1 MGYEEVFIMN
11 QKQESIRTERTQI
24 SHGRLIHVISVFPAA
39 ARSTPEE
46 KLKTLIDMELRGGK
60 LCA

>member
-1 MGYEEVFIMN
+1 MN
-11 QKQESIRTERTQI
+11 QKQKSTCIERTQL
-24 SHGRLIHVISVFPAA
+24 SHGRLIHVISMFPAA

>member
-1 MGYEEVFIMN
+1 MN
-11 QKQESIRTERTQI
+11 QKQENIRIERTQL
-24 SHGRLIHVISVFPAA
+24 SRGRVIHVISVFPAA

-46 KLKTLIDMELRGGK
+46 KLKTFIDMELRGGK